1 MACGEMIVS
10 TTLAQKKQS
19 CQYIEPSLHVSGVY
33 PRLVH
38 QSFSVMS
45 VPSIATD
52 IAIGG
57 MSTMPTSN
65 ARLPMMQMLAP
76 PSIRLVARQQIRTV
90 KN

>member
-1 MACGEMIVS
+1 MACGEMIVL

-19 CQYIEPSLHVSGVY
+19 CQYIEPYLHVSGVY
-33 PRLVH
+33 PRLVQ

-65 ARLPMMQMLAP
+65 VRSPVTQMLAL
-76 PSIRLVARQQIRTV
+76 PSIGLVARRQIRTV
-90 KN
+90 D